1 MADTL
6 FSVNDQIV
14 VVTGGSRGIGRALA
28 AGFAERGAQVVIAGR
43 EKDTLAATAKEISSD
58 RKAVKPIVCDVA
70 KPDDVALLSESVL
83 SEFGRVDTLVS
94 VAGVNKR
101 MKAEDY
107 TNEEYD
113 WIMDINL
120 RGSFVLAQAVGKHM
134 IERNAGSIINIDSLN
149 TYAPLTGVTP
159 YAMSKAGVLMMT
171 RALANEWGPH
181 GVWANSIAPGFFPT
195 ALSKK
200 LWAQDKMREWATQN
214 TPQRKLGDVKDLVG
228 AAVFLASDAA
238 AFVTG
243 QTIRVDGGVTAGI
256 NWPIDL

>member
-1 MADTL
+1 MDDKL
-6 FSVNDQIV
+6 FSVNGQV
-14 VVTGGSRGIGRALA
+14 VLVVGGSRGIGRALA
-28 AGFAERGAQVVIAGR
+28 EGFSTRGAQVVIAGR
-43 EKDTLAATAKEISSD
+43 EADTLETTAQEISTGP
-58 RKAVKPIVCDVA
+58 KPVKPIVCDVA
-70 KPDDVALLSESVL
+70 KPQDITELVSSTLSA
-83 SEFGRVDTLVS
+83 FGRIDTLIS

-101 MKAEDY
+101 MQVEDY
-107 TNEEYD
+107 TSEEYD

-120 RGSFVLAQAVGKHM
+120 RGSFILAQTVGKQM
-134 IERNAGSIINIDSLN
+134 IEQKAGSIINIDSLN

-171 RALANEWGPH
+171 RALANEWGLH
-181 GVWANSIAPGFFPT
+181 GVRVNSIAPGFFPT

-214 TPQRKLGDVKDLVG
+214 TPQRKLGDVRDLVG
-228 AAVFLASDAA
+228 AAVFLASEAA

>member
-1 MADTL
+1 MEDKL
-6 FSVNDQIV
+6 FSVTGQV
-14 VVTGGSRGIGRALA
+14 VLVVGGSRGIGRGLA
-28 AGFAERGAQVVIAGR
+28 EGFAARDAQVVIAGR
-43 EKDTLAATAKEISSD
+43 EADMLDKTAKEISTGS
-58 RKAVKPIVCDVA
+58 KPVEAIVCDVA
-70 KPDDVALLSESVL
+70 KPQDIAGLVSSMLSA
-83 SEFGRVDTLVS
+83 FGHIDTLLS

-101 MKAEDY
+101 MKVEDY
-107 TNEEYD
+107 TADDYD

-120 RGSFVLAQAVGKHM
+120 RGSFVLAQTVGKHM
-134 IERNAGSIINIDSLN
+134 IERKTGSIINIDSLN

-181 GVWANSIAPGFFPT
+181 GVRVNSIAPGFFPT

-228 AAVFLASDAA
+228 AAVFLASEAS

>member
-1 MADTL
+1 MEDKL
-6 FSVNDQIV
+6 FSVTEQV
-14 VVTGGSRGIGRALA
+14 VLVVGGSRGIGRGLA
-28 AGFAERGAQVVIAGR
+28 EGFAARGAQVVIAGR
-43 EKDTLAATAKEISSD
+43 EADTLEKTAKEISTGSKPV
-58 RKAVKPIVCDVA
+58 KAIVCDVA
-70 KPDDVALLSESVL
+70 KPEDITQLVSTTL
-83 SEFGRVDTLVS
+83 SEFGRIDTLLS

-101 MKAEDY
+101 MKVEDY
-107 TNEEYD
+107 TAEEYD

-120 RGSFVLAQAVGKHM
+120 RGSFVLAQAVGRHM

-181 GVWANSIAPGFFPT
+181 GVRVNSIAPGFFPT
-195 ALSKK
+195 ALSNK